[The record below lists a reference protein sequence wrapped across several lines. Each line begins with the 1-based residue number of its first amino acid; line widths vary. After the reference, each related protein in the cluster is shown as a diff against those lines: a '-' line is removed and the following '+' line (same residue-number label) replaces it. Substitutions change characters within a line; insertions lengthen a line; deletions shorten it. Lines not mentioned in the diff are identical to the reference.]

1 MQPQKMLKQ
10 EDKTVQQ
17 ELDQAFSQIAT
28 LKESLKL
35 QQKERQL
42 AENTVAQQNRLI
54 ERFEYQRNK
63 YRKLFNSANDAIFVV
78 SLDRNGPHYGCFSD
92 VNNVACKRLGYTR
105 EELLELSPFDLSPR
119 KDVSNN
125 KALALRLMRKGHAT
139 FETDC
144 LHKNGI
150 ISPVEINAHRLTVN
164 GKDLFMGIV
173 RDITKRRLSEKVTR
187 QNESLYRL
195 LADNVH
201 DVIWTTNSNLTPQYV
216 SPSFY
221 NLTGVSQ
228 DKAIKLIEQ
237 KILSTS
243 PFPIDYGSSPF
254 PFRGKSVH
262 WESCIKTATNSILWV
277 ESIAS
282 PLPQKHNT
290 NNFAGII
297 VVTRD
302 ITSRKKIVLELE
314 AAKEDAFAASQAKSS
329 FLANMS
335 HEVRTPMNGVL
346 GMLQLLTLTTLDSE
360 QFKYVEAATTAGKSL
375 LTIINDI
382 LDYSK
387 IEAGKLHI
395 NPEVFDLREMVRTL
409 INSFETSVD
418 PTDVTLRYEIDSS
431 VPIALKADQTRIRQ
445 ILFNLIGN
453 AIKFTEHGEIIL
465 AIRKLKSVQE
475 NKIILEGTVTDTG
488 IGIPEESEEKLFEL
502 FNQFQ
507 TSWQK
512 MFKGTGLG
520 LSIVKQLV
528 HQMGGEV
535 NLKRNTIKG
544 ITVTFTIEVETPEQK
559 SVHSKNTAPAPI
571 LTSPNRR
578 LSTLI
583 VEDEP
588 INQQILL
595 AILTKLGHQSTLA
608 SNGEQALQLLE
619 KNLYDVILMDVQM
632 PILDGIETTKRIK
645 ESPTFAAAKNIP
657 IIALTAYAMA
667 GDEERCLAA
676 GMDSYLS
683 KPVDIK
689 ALEAKLKSLTSD

>member
-1 MQPQKMLKQ
+1 MSKQ
-10 EDKTVQQ
+10 ENK
-17 ELDQAFSQIAT
+17 I
-28 LKESLKL
+28 L
-35 QQKERQL
+35 QQKLTQTLLQISTLEKALHREQKSHQQ
-42 AENTVAQQNRLI
+42 ATSIIEQQNCI
-54 ERFEYQRNK
+54 IDKFERQRNK

-78 SLDRNGPHYGCFSD
+78 SLDRHSPNYGCFSD

-105 EELLELSPFDLSPR
+105 EELLEMSPFDLSPR
-119 KDVSNN
+119 KNIPNN
-125 KALALRLMRKGHAT
+125 KSLALRLAREGHAT

-144 LHKNGI
+144 RHKNGI
-150 ISPVEINAHRLTVN
+150 ISPIEVNAHRLTVN
-164 GKDLFMGIV
+164 GKDLFMGIA

-201 DVIWTTNSNLTPQYV
+201 DVIWTTNSKLIPQYV
-216 SPSFY
+216 SPSFF

-228 DKAIKLIEQ
+228 DKAIKLIQ
-237 KILSTS
+237 LKILATS
-243 PFPIDYGSSPF
+243 PFSTDGRTNPF
-254 PFRGKSVH
+254 PFKGKSVH
-262 WESCIKTATNSILWV
+262 WESCIETANNSILWI

-282 PLPQKHNT
+282 PLPQQKYSDKFT
-290 NNFAGII
+290 GII

-346 GMLQLLTLTTLDSE
+346 GMLQLLTLTNLDSE
-360 QFKYVEAATTAGKSL
+360 QFKYIEAATIAGKSL

-387 IEAGKLHI
+387 IEAGKLQI
-395 NPEVFDLREMVRTL
+395 NPEVFHLREMVRIL

-418 PTDVTLRYEIDSS
+418 PTEVVLHYEIDNN
-431 VPIALKADQTRIRQ
+431 VPDALKADQTRIRQ

-453 AIKFTEHGEIIL
+453 AIKFTEQGEILLHIK
-465 AIRKLKSVQE
+465 KLVKKEE
-475 NKIILEGTVTDTG
+475 NRIMLEGTIRDTG
-488 IGIPEESEEKLFEL
+488 IGIPEESEEKLFEH
-502 FNQFQ
+502 FTQIHTNG
-507 TSWQK
+507 QK
-512 MFKGTGLG
+512 KFKGTGLG

-528 HQMGGEV
+528 NQMGGTV
-535 NLKRNTIKG
+535 HLQRNKTKG
-544 ITVTFTIEVETPEQK
+544 TTVTFSIEVETLKHETCETTI
-559 SVHSKNTAPAPI
+559 KNPTPI

-583 VEDEP
+583 VEDEQ
-588 INQQILL
+588 INQQILQ
-595 AILTKLGHQSTLA
+595 AILTKLGHKSTLA
-608 SNGEQALQLLE
+608 ANGKQALQLLE
-619 KNLYDVILMDVQM
+619 SNCYDIILMDVQM
-632 PILDGIETTKRIK
+632 PVLDGIETTRRIK
-645 ESPTFAAAKNIP
+645 ESAQFTAAKDIP

-667 GDEERCLAA
+667 GDQERCLAA

-689 ALEAKLKSLTSD
+689 ALDAKLKALTAAK

>member
-1 MQPQKMLKQ
+1 MLKQ
-10 EDKTVQQ
+10 ENKTLQQ
-17 ELDQAFSQIAT
+17 ELEQALSQIT
-28 LKESLKL
+28 SLKESLKL
-35 QQKERQL
+35 QQKERRQV
-42 AENTVAQQNRLI
+42 ENTVAQQNCLI
-54 ERFEYQRNK
+54 EQFEYQRNK

-78 SLDRNGPHYGCFSD
+78 SLDRNDPQYGCFSD

-105 EELLELSPFDLSPR
+105 EELLQLSPFNLSPR
-119 KDVSNN
+119 KDIPNN
-125 KALALRLMRKGHAT
+125 KLLALRLARKGHAT
-139 FETDC
+139 FESDW

-150 ISPVEINAHRLTVN
+150 ISPVEVNAHRLTVN
-164 GKDLFMGIV
+164 GKDLFMGIA

-187 QNESLYRL
+187 QKENLYRL

-201 DVIWTTNSNLTPQYV
+201 DIIWTTNSTFTPQYV

-221 NLTGVSQ
+221 NLTGVPQ

-243 PFPIDYGSSPF
+243 PFPINVGSKSTPF
-254 PFRGKSVH
+254 KGGSIH
-262 WESCIKTATNSILWV
+262 WESCIETTKNSILWI

-282 PLPQKHNT
+282 PLPQKKNT
-290 NNFAGII
+290 NDFAGMI

-302 ITSRKKIVLELE
+302 ITSSKKIVLELE

-346 GMLQLLTLTTLDSE
+346 GMLQLLTLTSLDSE
-360 QFKYVEAATTAGKSL
+360 QFKYIEAATTAGKSL

-387 IEAGKLHI
+387 IEAGKLQI
-395 NPEVFDLREMVRTL
+395 NPEAFHLREMVRTL
-409 INSFETSVD
+409 INSFESSVD
-418 PTDVTLRYEIDSS
+418 PADVTLRYEVENS
-431 VPIALKADQTRIRQ
+431 VPNSLKADQTRIRQ
-445 ILFNLIGN
+445 ILSNLIGN
-453 AIKFTEHGEIIL
+453 AIKFTEHGEIVL
-465 AIRKLKSVQE
+465 TIRKLKSVQE

-488 IGIPEESEEKLFEL
+488 IGIPEKSEKKLFEL
-502 FNQFQ
+502 FTQIH
-507 TSWQK
+507 TSGQK
-512 MFKGTGLG
+512 KSKGTGLG

-528 HQMGGEV
+528 HQMGGSV
-535 NLKRNTIKG
+535 NLKRNTTKG
-544 ITVTFTIEVETPEQK
+544 ITVTFTIEVETLEQK
-559 SVHSKNTAPAPI
+559 LVDTKNKAPTPI
-571 LTSPNRR
+571 LTSPNRS

-588 INQQILL
+588 INQQILH
-595 AILTKLGHQSTLA
+595 AILKKLGHKPTLA

-619 KNLYDVILMDVQM
+619 NNLYDIILMDVQM

-667 GDEERCLAA
+667 GDQERCLAA

-689 ALEAKLKSLTSD
+689 ALDAKLKSLTSDK

>member
-1 MQPQKMLKQ
+1 MLKQ
-10 EDKTVQQ
+10 ENKTLQQ
-17 ELDQAFSQIAT
+17 KLDQALLENT
-28 LKESLKL
+28 SLKSSLDLRQKDL
-35 QQKERQL
+35 QQ
-42 AENTVAQQNRLI
+42 AADTIAQQSRLI
-54 ERFEYQRNK
+54 KKFEHQRNK

-78 SLDRNGPHYGCFSD
+78 SLDRNDPQYGRFSD

-105 EELLELSPFDLSPR
+105 EELLQLSPFNLSPR
-119 KDVSNN
+119 KDISNN
-125 KALALRLMRKGHAT
+125 KILALRLARRGHAT

-150 ISPVEINAHRLTVN
+150 ISPVEVNAHRLTIN
-164 GKDLFMGIV
+164 GQNLFMGIA

-187 QNESLYRL
+187 QNQSLYRL

-201 DVIWTTNSNLTPQYV
+201 DVIWTTNSSFIPQYV

-243 PFPIDYGSSPF
+243 PFPTDGRSNPF
-254 PFRGKSVH
+254 PFKDKSVH
-262 WESCIKTATNSILWV
+262 WESCIETAKNSILWI

-282 PLPQKHNT
+282 PLPQQQNT
-290 NNFAGII
+290 NNFSGII

-302 ITSRKKIVLELE
+302 ITARKKIVLELE
-314 AAKEDAFAASQAKSS
+314 AAKEDAFSASQAKSS

-346 GMLQLLTLTTLDSE
+346 GMLQLLTLTSLDSE

-387 IEAGKLHI
+387 IEAGKLQI
-395 NPEVFDLREMVRTL
+395 NPEVFHLKEMVRTL
-409 INSFETSVD
+409 INSFETSAD
-418 PTDVTLRYEIDSS
+418 PTDVTLRYEIDNSI
-431 VPIALKADQTRIRQ
+431 PNALKADQTRIRQ

-453 AIKFTEHGEIIL
+453 AIKFTEQGEIVLKIC
-465 AIRKLKSVQE
+465 KLKKVRP
-475 NKIILEGTVTDTG
+475 NTIILEGTVKDTG
-488 IGIPEESEEKLFEL
+488 IGIPEESEDKLFEL
-502 FNQFQ
+502 FTQIH
-507 TSWQK
+507 TSGMK
-512 MFKGTGLG
+512 KFKGTGLG

-528 HQMGGEV
+528 QQMGGTV
-535 NLKRNTIKG
+535 TLQRNKTEG
-544 ITVTFTIEVETPEQK
+544 TTATFTIEVETLEQK
-559 SVHSKNTAPAPI
+559 FLTSEEKSPAPI
-571 LTSPNRR
+571 LTSPHRR
-578 LSTLI
+578 LSALI

-588 INQQILL
+588 INQQILH

-619 KNLYDVILMDVQM
+619 ENLYDIILMDVQM
-632 PILDGIETTKRIK
+632 PILDGIETTRRIK
-645 ESPTFAAAKNIP
+645 GSKKFAAAKHIP

-667 GDEERCLAA
+667 GDQERCLAA

-683 KPVDIK
+683 KPVDVK
-689 ALEAKLKSLTSD
+689 ALDAKLKTFTSDK

>member
-1 MQPQKMLKQ
+1 MSKQ
-10 EDKTVQQ
+10 ENKTLQQ
-17 ELDQAFSQIAT
+17 KLDLALSEIT
-28 LKESLKL
+28 SLKTSLDL
-35 QQKERQL
+35 QQKELQQT
-42 AENTVAQQNRLI
+42 EDTIAQQNRLI
-54 ERFEYQRNK
+54 EKFEYQRNK

-78 SLDRNGPHYGCFSD
+78 SLDRNDPHYGRFAD

-105 EELLELSPFDLSPR
+105 EELLQLSPFDLSPR
-119 KDVSNN
+119 KDISNN
-125 KALALRLMRKGHAT
+125 KTLALRLARKGHAT
-139 FETDC
+139 FETNC

-150 ISPVEINAHRLTVN
+150 ISPVEVNAHRLTVN
-164 GKDLFMGIV
+164 GQNLFMGIA

-201 DVIWTTNSNLTPQYV
+201 DVIWTTNSSFTPQYV

-221 NLTGVSQ
+221 NLTGVSK
-228 DKAIKLIEQ
+228 DNAVKIIEQ

-243 PFPIDYGSSPF
+243 PFPIDGQSNPF
-254 PFRGKSVH
+254 PLRDKSVH
-262 WESCIKTATNSILWV
+262 WESCIETTKNGIIWI

-282 PLPQKHNT
+282 PLPQKQNT
-290 NNFAGII
+290 NGFAGII

-302 ITSRKKIVLELE
+302 ITARKKIVLELE

-346 GMLQLLTLTTLDSE
+346 GMLQLLTLTSLNSE

-387 IEAGKLHI
+387 IEAGKLQI
-395 NPEVFDLREMVRTL
+395 NPEVFHLREMVRTL

-418 PTDVTLRYEIDSS
+418 PTDVVLRYEINDN
-431 VPIALKADQTRIRQ
+431 VPNSLKADQTRIRQ

-453 AIKFTEHGEIIL
+453 AIKFTEVGEIVLRINT
-465 AIRKLKSVQE
+465 LKNRQD
-475 NKIILEGTVTDTG
+475 NKIILEGTITDTG
-488 IGIPEESEEKLFEL
+488 IGIPEESGEKLFEL
-502 FNQFQ
+502 FTQIHRDG
-507 TSWQK
+507 QK
-512 MFKGTGLG
+512 KIKGTGLG

-528 HQMGGEV
+528 HQMGGTV
-535 NLKRNTIKG
+535 NLKRNKIRGT
-544 ITVTFTIEVETPEQK
+544 TVTFTVEVETLERK
-559 SVHSKNTAPAPI
+559 SIQLTDNAPAPI

-588 INQQILL
+588 INQQILH

-619 KNLYDVILMDVQM
+619 SNLYDIILMDVQM

-645 ESPTFAAAKNIP
+645 NSKKFAAAKNIP

-667 GDEERCLAA
+667 GDQERCLAA

-689 ALEAKLKSLTSD
+689 ALDARLKALTSEN

>member
-1 MQPQKMLKQ
+1 MLKQ
-10 EDKTVQQ
+10 ENETLQQ
-17 ELDQAFSQIAT
+17 ELEQALSQITSLNET
-28 LKESLKL
+28 LNE
-35 QQKERQL
+35 QQKKL
-42 AENTVAQQNRLI
+42 KHAENTVTEQNHLI
-54 ERFEYQRNK
+54 EKFKYQRNK

-78 SLDRNGPHYGCFSD
+78 STDRNDPNYGRFSD
-92 VNNVACKRLGYTR
+92 VNSVACKRLGYTR
-105 EELLELSPFDLSPR
+105 EELLKCSPFDLSPR
-119 KDVSNN
+119 KDIPNN
-125 KALALRLMRKGHAT
+125 KSLALRLVRKGHAT

-164 GKDLFMGIV
+164 GQELFMGIV
-173 RDITKRRLSEKVTR
+173 RDITKRRLSEKITR

-243 PFPIDYGSSPF
+243 PFPIAGHSNPF
-254 PFRGKSVH
+254 PFKGKSVH
-262 WESCIKTATNSILWV
+262 WESCIETTKNSILWI

-282 PLPQKHNT
+282 PLPQHKNT

-302 ITSRKKIVLELE
+302 ITNRKKIVLELE

-346 GMLQLLTLTTLDSE
+346 GMLQLLTLTSLDSE
-360 QFKYVEAATTAGKSL
+360 QFKYIEAATTAGKNL

-387 IEAGKLHI
+387 IEAGKVQI
-395 NPEVFDLREMVRTL
+395 SPEVFHLREMVRTL
-409 INSFETSVD
+409 INSFERSVESS
-418 PTDVTLRYEIDSS
+418 DVILRYKIDSS
-431 VPIALKADQTRIRQ
+431 VPDTIKADQTRIRQ

-453 AIKFTEHGEIIL
+453 ATKFTEQGEVIL
-465 AIRKLKSVQE
+465 KITQLKNTE
-475 NKIILEGTVTDTG
+475 DNKIILEGTVTDTG
-488 IGIPEESEEKLFEL
+488 IGIPKESEDKLFEL
-502 FNQFQ
+502 FTQVH
-507 TSWQK
+507 TSEK
-512 MFKGTGLG
+512 KKFKGTGLG

-528 HQMGGEV
+528 CQMGGAI
-535 NLKRNTIKG
+535 NLKRNTTKG
-544 ITVTFTIEVETPEQK
+544 TTATFTIKVETPEK
-559 SVHSKNTAPAPI
+559 KETNTKNKAPAPI
-571 LTSPNRR
+571 LTSPHRR

-588 INQQILL
+588 INQHILH
-595 AILTKLGHQSTLA
+595 AILTKLGHRSTLA
-608 SNGEQALQLLE
+608 SNGEEALQLLE
-619 KNLYDVILMDVQM
+619 TNLYDIILMDVQM

-645 ESPTFAAAKNIP
+645 ESPTFAAAQNIP

-667 GDEERCLAA
+667 GDQERCLAA

-689 ALEAKLKSLTSD
+689 TLDAKLKLLTSDR

>member
-1 MQPQKMLKQ
+1 MLNQENKTLQQK
-10 EDKTVQQ
+10 
-17 ELDQAFSQIAT
+17 LDQALSEIS
-28 LKESLKL
+28 SLKTSLNLRKKDL
-35 QQKERQL
+35 QQ
-42 AENTVAQQNRLI
+42 AEDTITQQSRLI
-54 ERFEYQRNK
+54 EKVKHQRNK

-78 SLDRNGPHYGCFSD
+78 SLDRNDPHYGCFSD

-105 EELLELSPFDLSPR
+105 EELLKLSPFDLSPR
-119 KDVSNN
+119 RNIPNN
-125 KALALRLMRKGHAT
+125 KTLALRLARKGYAT

-150 ISPVEINAHRLTVN
+150 ISPVEVNAHRLTID
-164 GKDLFMGIV
+164 GRDLFMGIA

-201 DVIWTTNSNLTPQYV
+201 DVIWTTNSSFTPQYV

-228 DKAIKLIEQ
+228 DKAVKLIEQ

-243 PFPIDYGSSPF
+243 PFPTDGRSNPF
-254 PFRGKSVH
+254 PFKGKSVH
-262 WESCIKTATNSILWV
+262 WESCIETAQNSILWI

-282 PLPQKHNT
+282 PLPQQQNK

-302 ITSRKKIVLELE
+302 ITARKKIVLELE
-314 AAKEDAFAASQAKSS
+314 AAKEDAFSASQAKSS

-346 GMLQLLTLTTLDSE
+346 GMLQLLTLTSLDSE

-387 IEAGKLHI
+387 IEAGKLQI
-395 NPEVFDLREMVRTL
+395 NPEVFDLKEMVRTL
-409 INSFETSVD
+409 INSFETYAD
-418 PTDVTLRYEIDSS
+418 PADVTLRYEIDDSIPHS
-431 VPIALKADQTRIRQ
+431 LKADQTRIRQ

-453 AIKFTEHGEIIL
+453 AIKFTEHGEIVL
-465 AIRKLKSVQE
+465 TMSKLKNVQN
-475 NKIILEGTVTDTG
+475 NKIILEGAVKDTG

-502 FNQFQ
+502 FTQVH
-507 TSWQK
+507 TGGQK
-512 MFKGTGLG
+512 KIKGTGLG

-528 HQMGGEV
+528 EQMGGSV
-535 NLKRNTIKG
+535 NLKRNKTKG
-544 ITVTFTIEVETPEQK
+544 TTATFSIEVETLEQK
-559 SVHSKNTAPAPI
+559 TLNLTEKAPTPI
-571 LTSPNRR
+571 LTSPHRR

-588 INQQILL
+588 INQQILQ
-595 AILTKLGHQSTLA
+595 AILTKLGHQATLA

-619 KNLYDVILMDVQM
+619 SNLYDIILMDVQM
-632 PILDGIETTKRIK
+632 PILDGIETTRRIK
-645 ESPTFAAAKNIP
+645 ESKKYTAAKNIP
-657 IIALTAYAMA
+657 IVALTAYAMA
-667 GDEERCLAA
+667 GDQERCLEA

-689 ALEAKLKSLTSD
+689 ALDAKLKALTSDQ